1 MSNILSNNLKSVIK
15 TAISIQHKKK
25 TAKVMP
31 SHLFL
36 ALEKQTGCLAHNI
49 LSQIKYNPQKIS
61 TQPKLKLKIQEP
73 DTVKFD
79 NKTIQLLKKS
89 AHLALQNDHVYVGT
103 EHLLA
108 AILELPASEIKQIT
122 NTTLPIKK
130 IKKHILTVLD
140 SSSHVNDFS
149 SFSSNKQ
156 KTPVASD
163 NALKLK
169 TLNSFST
176 DLTNIELQK
185 EINPVIGR
193 DIELDRIIQILSR
206 KDKNNPIIIG
216 EAGVG
221 KTAIVEGLAKRI
233 TENKVPPILLN
244 KKILN
249 IDLGSI
255 VAGTTYRGDFE
266 NRLKSILD
274 AVESNPN
281 IIIFIDEIHN
291 IIGAG
296 NASGT
301 MDTANML
308 KPLLARGKLRCIGAT
323 TADEYKK
330 YIEADSALD
339 RRFQPIHLKEPTVL
353 ESIEILKGV
362 KQNYQDFHKVMFT
375 DNAIDSAVKLSQQYI
390 QDKLLPDKAIDI
402 IDEAASKQKLNH
414 TARNKVIE
422 KLNQLQKKL
431 EDIQLTKE
439 EAVLAEDYNQ
449 AIEIKKLEQKLSK
462 ELCEINEQIN
472 KKRDNYD
479 TIITKAD
486 ILDVISQKTN
496 IPIHDLNES
505 EYKKLARIT
514 EKIKETVFGQ
524 TSNIDSVMETIL
536 HSKLGLND
544 KNKPLASFLF
554 AGSSGVGKTYLAQ
567 RLAKEIFTN
576 KENFIQLDMSE
587 YNDAFQ
593 STKLI
598 GAPAGYVGYR
608 ESNKFTDLVKK
619 NPYCLVLFDEIEK
632 AHPNIQNLLLQILEY
647 GHITDSVGK
656 KINFKN
662 AIIIMTTNVFHKK
675 DAIGFENANSQ
686 DKTAI
691 KNELKKHF
699 KPELINRLDNVI
711 EFNDLQSEHLKQIL
725 QKEIKILQN
734 KLQENQIE
742 LNVADDLTTYL
753 ANLAIKEKAGAR
765 SINTLIKNHLKQPLI
780 KNIIEKKQTI
790 NSAKLNRNKII
801 FK

>member
-206 KDKNNPIIIG
+206 KNKNNPIIIG